1 MQFDELS
8 TLNSTNVV
16 YVLCPN
22 SYCGLLGCDT
32 VYTGREYQWSGGRY
46 LLHLEHVIELSCDS
60 GGWCRT
66 GVRE

>member
-1 MQFDELS
+1 MQLYELS

-22 SYCGLLGCDT
+22 SYGGLGCDT

-46 LLHLEHVIELSCDS
+46 LLHLKHVSELL
-60 GGWCRT
+60 GQW
-66 GVRE
+66 